1 MRLQSTRDLI
11 LPGALYGA
19 SMPVQLENAG
29 DLRVDSLLAVG
40 SLVSILT
47 SPGAVQ
53 VSYDPFTD
61 LIGIGR
67 PVLIR

>member
-1 MRLQSTRDLI
+1 
-11 LPGALYGA
+11 
-19 SMPVQLENAG
+19 VQLDDAG
-29 DLRVDSLLAVG
+29 GLRVDSLLAVG
-40 SLVSILT
+40 SLVSSLL
-47 SPGAVQ
+47 SPGAVR